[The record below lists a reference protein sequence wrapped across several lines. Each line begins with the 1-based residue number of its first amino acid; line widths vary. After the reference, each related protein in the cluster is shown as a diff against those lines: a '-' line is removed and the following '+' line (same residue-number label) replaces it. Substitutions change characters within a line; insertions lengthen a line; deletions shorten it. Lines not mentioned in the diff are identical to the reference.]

1 MYSLTVMA
9 AHDYTRRAIDELLSI
24 DDIGMLSNGHSYAD
38 TVNLHKLVE
47 GFLVEA
53 VIKTYNQTPSAAMEG
68 VFGEEGRDFSL
79 SLNDG
84 VVTIVMNVPVFRILS
99 ARCGDSEHTLGEL
112 IPENSAE
119 GRKQLN
125 KYIRGTYDD
134 PRLVLL
140 EKWNGDNMPRMKYYT
155 TREEDVDDVSFD
167 IEYLPY
173 PELTEGYVL
182 IAPQTKYAVLNNVVA
197 LVLDSYRETE
207 LADRFR
213 NKSKELLEG

>member
-24 DDIGMLSNGHSYAD
+24 DDIGMLSNGHSSAD
-38 TVNLHKLVE
+38 TINLHKLVE

-79 SLNDG
+79 SLNDR
-84 VVTIVMNVPVFRILS
+84 VVTIAMNVPVFRILS
-99 ARCGDSEHTLGEL
+99 IKCSDSDYTVGEL
-112 IPENSAE
+112 VAENSAE

-134 PRLVLL
+134 PRLVLQ
-140 EKWNGDNMPRMKYYT
+140 EKWNGDNMPTMKYYS
-155 TREEDVDDVSFD
+155 TREADANDISFD
-167 IEYLPY
+167 VEYLPY
-173 PELTEGYVL
+173 PKLVEGVVQ
-182 IAPQTKYAVLNNVVA
+182 IPPQIEYAVLNNIVA